1 MHEQQF
7 SRLRRRFTALV
18 SLLILAALTWKQTHG
33 GVPRHHLLHR
43 ADLPAISCWWDAFVL
58 PLLTWG
64 LLGRVRSRLVST
76 STEEAWTP
84 RRSAPVLVAFAGA
97 LLFGV
102 ALSGLFANQQE
113 NALSY
118 LVDGLVLLALL
129 FPIYRAECV
138 LGFVLGMTWTFGA
151 VLPTLFACL
160 VAVMGGL
167 LYRLI
172 RPLLLRL
179 GRWLMGA

>member
-1 MHEQQF
+1 MHDLQF

-18 SLLILAALTWKQTHG
+18 TLLILAALVWKHGHG

-43 ADLPAISCWWDAFVL
+43 ADLPAISCWWDAVVL

-64 LLGRVRSRLVST
+64 LLGRVRGRLVS
-76 STEEAWTP
+76 SMEEAWTP
-84 RRSAPVLVAFAGA
+84 KRAAPVVLAFAGA

-102 ALSGLFANQQE
+102 VLSALFMGRQE

-129 FPIYRAECV
+129 FPLYRAECV

-160 VAVMGGL
+160 VALMSVM

-179 GRWLMGA
+179 GHWLLGA